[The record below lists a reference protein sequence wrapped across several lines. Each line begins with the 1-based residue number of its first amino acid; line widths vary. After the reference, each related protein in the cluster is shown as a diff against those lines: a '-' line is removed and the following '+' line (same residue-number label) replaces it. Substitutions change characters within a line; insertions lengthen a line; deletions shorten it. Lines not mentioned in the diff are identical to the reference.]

1 VQVVVRHGMPAPP
14 EVVFNTATDPN
25 RADAWLPG
33 PIRAAGLERPTAMR
47 DGPSEVLSA
56 EWTTGDTV
64 SASIEVRP
72 DPAGGAD
79 VALGLSGS
87 EPGLTE
93 LAERSLADL
102 AREVDENLTPG

>member
-1 VQVVVRHGMPAPP
+1 VRVVARHGMPEPP

-33 PIRAAGLERPTAMR
+33 PIRAAGVERPTAMR
-47 DGPSEVLSA
+47 EGPSEVLSA
-56 EWTTGDTV
+56 EWTAGEI
-64 SASIEVRP
+64 SAAIEVRP
-72 DPAGGAD
+72 DPAGGAA

-102 AREVDENLTPG
+102 AREVADNITPG